1 MEPEN
6 KTKVSLEGTLK
17 IEIEENEIPDEIF

>member
-6 KTKVSLEGTLK
+6 STKVSLEGTLK
-17 IEIEENEIPDEIF
+17 IEIEENDIPDEIF